1 MRAKY
6 VNLFS
11 DFGFKKIFGEEANKT
26 LLIDFLNSILPNEAQ
41 IKDLTFKNTEQ
52 LSPVE
57 KERKAVYD
65 IYCQNESGEKFIVE
79 LQKSKQNFFKERTI
93 YYSTFPITE
102 QAVKGDWDY
111 NLKAVYCIGILDF
124 IFGDYTNEAEKK
136 QVIHE
141 IKLRNSDGKT
151 FYDKLTYIYI
161 EIPNFNK
168 TESELVTRQDKWLYF
183 IKNTEDFQSIPEIF
197 RHEVVFLEALE
208 KAQLSKL
215 SYDDYVNYQLSLKPM
230 RDWYAIMDTAK
241 TDALKEGLQ
250 KGLEQGIEQGIEKGI
265 EQGIEKGIEQGIEKG
280 IVQGIEKGI
289 EQGIEKGLIEGKIQA
304 KLEMAKSLK
313 DNGVPLEV
321 IVKTSGLTIEEI
333 QEL

>member
-1 MRAKY
+1 MKAKY

-26 LLIDFLNSILPNEAQ
+26 LLIDFLNSILPPEAQ

-65 IYCQNESGEKFIVE
+65 IYCQNESGEKFVVE

-141 IKLRNSDGKT
+141 IKLRNSVGKT

-197 RHEVVFLEALE
+197 KHEVVFLEALE

-215 SYDDYVNYQLSLKPM
+215 SYDEYVNYQLSLKPM

-241 TDALKEGLQ
+241 SDALKEGKE
-250 KGLEQGIEQGIEKGI
+250 KGLKEGLEKGI
-265 EQGIEKGIEQGIEKG
+265 
-280 IVQGIEKGI
+280 
-289 EQGIEKGLIEGKIQA
+289 IEGKELGIQQGKELGIQQGKELGLQEGENKA
-304 KLEMAKSLK
+304 KREMAKSLK
-313 DNGVPLEV
+313 DNGIPIEV
-321 IVKTSGLTIEEI
+321 ITKTSGLTIEEI